1 MGSESGTRGSNVS
14 TPFLI
19 TPRAEGGIDN
29 GIAQLNVLLEPGR
42 APGFAIFV
50 NDFPRLGG
58 GPPAHHHNSYD
69 EAFYV
74 LAGDMEFCVDGTT
87 ARVPA
92 GSMAFVPRGA
102 THAFRNPCPETARML
117 VITTPEAI
125 DLIVHMPE
133 GASSPE
139 AQRARFAAHDS
150 AIDGPP
156 LGSPAITR

>member
-1 MGSESGTRGSNVS
+1 M
-14 TPFLI
+14 
-19 TPRAEGGIDN
+19 
-29 GIAQLNVLLEPGR
+29 LLEPGR

-50 NDFPRLGG
+50 NDFPGLGG

-87 ARVPA
+87 ALVPT

-102 THAFRNPCPETARML
+102 THSFRNPLPEPARML

-125 DLIVHMPE
+125 DLIVHMPD
-133 GASSPE
+133 GARSPE
-139 AQRARFAAHDS
+139 AQRALFAAHDS

-156 LGSPAITR
+156 LGSRADTQ